1 MIRIFRALVWM
12 RWRVLVHTL
21 RGGSRDSGERISRL
35 LHALAPVFLVALML
49 PSALGLGALAFWA
62 GQLLGSGKQLSP
74 EAIRGLRL
82 GLGAITAV
90 VVLMPLARA
99 RAGGGSLTRMLLLP
113 IPRRLLH
120 VADLAAGI
128 ADPWLLAI
136 VPALLLFPLGF
147 ATGGSLPVALG
158 LLLASLGLLL
168 TLLALASAASQ
179 GVQLLLRDRRRAEA
193 LILAATVLLTT
204 AGIVPALLF
213 HDDRDDGKGGAGTP
227 QEETGVHLTMP
238 EVVPLLPSEL
248 YVRQLD
254 RALNERRGWS
264 WSLAGLFA
272 QAAIAFGLSGALH
285 RRLTEQPESMSR
297 TRRGARRRVRI
308 LRVPGLSPAA
318 SAVALAQSRTF
329 LRTVKGKMAVYFGPV
344 GGLLLGLVLIYRL
357 DPPEVPGGM
366 VPPFTL
372 LAGLLCILSL
382 QPILLNLFATDG
394 PGLTL
399 QLLGP
404 ISARELVQGK
414 LAAAGF
420 LACLPTLLCGLLAWV
435 LFRDGSFLLWVAALV
450 SVAAVYLMFSPVGAI
465 LSALLPRRANLNS
478 MGKDGNPHGV
488 AGLLG
493 TLLTAAAVGPPV
505 LLALFGM
512 LVLDSRL
519 AALLLIAGWTGIAA
533 GIGHVLAG
541 VAAGIVEKRRENLAL
556 VAQGR

>member
-12 RWRVLVHTL
+12 RWRVLVHAL

-35 LHALAPVFLVALML
+35 LHVLAPVFLVALML
-49 PSALGLGALAFWA
+49 PSALGLGALAFWV
-62 GQLLGSGKQLSP
+62 GQILGPGRQLP
-74 EAIRGLRL
+74 GEAITGLRF
-82 GLGAITAV
+82 GLGALTAV

-99 RAGGGSLTRMLLLP
+99 RAGGGNLTRMLLLP
-113 IPRRLLH
+113 IPRRMLH

-128 ADPWLLAI
+128 ADPWLLAV

-147 ATGGSLPVALG
+147 ATRGPLSIALG

-204 AGIVPALLF
+204 AGIVPALIL
-213 HDDRDDGKGGAGTP
+213 DDGPDDGERGSSAS
-227 QEETGVHLTMP
+227 QEKTGIHLTMP
-238 EVVPLLPSEL
+238 NVVPLFPSEL

-254 RALNERRGWS
+254 RAVSERRAWG

-272 QAAIAFGLSGALH
+272 QAAIAFGLSGSLH

-308 LRVPGLSPAA
+308 LRLPGLSAAA

-357 DPPEVPGGM
+357 DLPEVPGGL

-399 QLLGP
+399 QFLGP
-404 ISARELVQGK
+404 ISTRELVQGK
-414 LAAAGF
+414 LAAAGL
-420 LACLPTLLCGLLAWV
+420 LACLPTLLCGMLAWV
-435 LFRDGSFLLWVAALV
+435 LFRDGSFLLWIAALL
-450 SVAAVYLMFSPVGAI
+450 SATAVYLMFSPIGAI

-478 MGKDGNPHGV
+478 LGKDGNPHGV
-488 AGLLG
+488 AGLVG
-493 TLLTAAAVGPPV
+493 TLLTAAVAGPPV
-505 LLALFGM
+505 LLALFGI

-519 AALLLIAGWTGIAA
+519 AALLLVAGWTTVAA
-533 GIGHVLAG
+533 GIGHLLAG
-541 VAAGIVEKRRENLAL
+541 VAAGIVEERRENLAL